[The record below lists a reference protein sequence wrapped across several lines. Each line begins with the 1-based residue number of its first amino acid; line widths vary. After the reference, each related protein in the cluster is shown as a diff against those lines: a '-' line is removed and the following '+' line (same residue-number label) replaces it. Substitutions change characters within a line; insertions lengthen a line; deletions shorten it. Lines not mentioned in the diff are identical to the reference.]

1 MRMMKLLKIF
11 SVFIMLVISGSSY
24 AQQDAL
30 FSQYM
35 FNPYAIN
42 PAYAGSRSTISGVVL
57 HRSQWVGMAGS
68 PKTTTLSLHSPFKGR
83 NFALGMTLMNDN
95 IGPTTNTG
103 FLASYGYHIKVLKGK
118 LSFGLRGGMFST
130 RLNKG
135 MLNYDDASD
144 VHNTGGLVKSTSPNF
159 DFGTYYYTQHF
170 YLGLSVNH
178 LAGIS
183 KSNSSMDGN
192 SEFILDRHYSLA
204 TGYAFAANPNI
215 VVKPSLLVKY
225 VNGAPINIDINTSVL
240 FSKVFWLGASY
251 RSSGSIILI
260 TEYNIS
266 DFLRIGYSY
275 DFILG
280 NLKKYN
286 SGSHE
291 LFIGVDFALGKQKT
305 ISPRYL

>member
-1 MRMMKLLKIF
+1 
-11 SVFIMLVISGSSY
+11 MLSIGGSSY

-42 PAYAGSRSTISGVVL
+42 PAYAGSRKTISGVVL

-68 PKTTTLSLHSPFKGR
+68 PKTTTLSIHSPFKGR
-83 NFALGMTLMNDN
+83 KFALGMTLMNDN
-95 IGPTTNTG
+95 IGPTTNSG
-103 FLASYGYHIKVLKGK
+103 FLASYAYHLKLLKGK
-118 LSFGLRGGMFST
+118 LSFGLRGGIFST
-130 RLNKG
+130 RLNKD

-144 VHNTGGLVKSTSPNF
+144 IHNTGGFVKAAAPNF
-159 DFGTYYYTQHF
+159 DFGAYYYTQHF
-170 YLGLSVNH
+170 YLGLSSNH
-178 LAGIS
+178 LLGQTIS
-183 KSNSSMDGN
+183 YSDDVSNAQF
-192 SEFILDRHYSLA
+192 ELKRHYSLA
-204 TGYAFAANPNI
+204 TGYAFAANPNM
-215 VVKPSLLVKY
+215 VVKPSLMVKY
-225 VNGAPINIDINTSVL
+225 VDGAPVNIDINTSVL

-251 RSSGSIILI
+251 RSSGSVILI

-266 DFLRIGYSY
+266 DFLRVGYSY

-280 NLKKYN
+280 NFKKYN

-291 LFIGVDFALGKQKT
+291 LFIGVDFAIGKQKT

>member
-1 MRMMKLLKIF
+1 MKLFKNLSIL
-11 SVFIMLVISGSSY
+11 ILLTISSTSF

-42 PAYAGSRSTISGVVL
+42 PAYAGSRNTISGVVL

-68 PKTTTLSLHSPFKGR
+68 PKTTTLSIHSPFKGR
-83 NFALGMTLMNDN
+83 KFALGMTLMNDN
-95 IGPTTNTG
+95 IGPTTNSG
-103 FLASYGYHIKVLKGK
+103 FLASYAYHIKLLKGK
-118 LSFGLRGGMFST
+118 LSFGLRGGVFST

-135 MLNYDDASD
+135 LLNYDNTNDI
-144 VHNTGGLVKSTSPNF
+144 HNTGGLVKSVSPNF
-159 DFGTYYYTQHF
+159 DFGAYYYSQHF
-170 YLGLSVNH
+170 YLGLSTNH
-178 LAGIS
+178 LLGS
-183 KSNSSMDGN
+183 TFSNSSSNG
-192 SEFILDRHYSLA
+192 STEFQLERHYSLA
-204 TGYAFAANPNI
+204 TGYAFAANPKLVI
-215 VVKPSLLVKY
+215 KPSLLVKY
-225 VNGAPINIDINTSVL
+225 VNGAPVNIDINTSVL
-240 FSKVFWLGASY
+240 FNKVFWLGASY

-291 LFIGVDFALGKQKT
+291 LFIGVDFAIGKQKT